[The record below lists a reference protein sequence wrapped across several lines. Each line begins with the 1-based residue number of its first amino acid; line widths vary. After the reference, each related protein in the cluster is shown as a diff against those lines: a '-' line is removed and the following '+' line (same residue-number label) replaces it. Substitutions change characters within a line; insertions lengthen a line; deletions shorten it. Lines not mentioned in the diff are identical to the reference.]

1 MPFFSHYYIANT
13 VFFLKCC
20 VLCFSCTKE
29 VYSIKL
35 PGDPKLGEGKPENQN
50 HAIIFTRG
58 DALQTIDMNQVRTL
72 SHDNLLILYI
82 HLLCMIFCT
91 FFYIKMVI
99 VEFYSVLI

>member
-1 MPFFSHYYIANT
+1 
-13 VFFLKCC
+13 
-20 VLCFSCTKE
+20 
-29 VYSIKL
+29 
-35 PGDPKLGEGKPENQN
+35 
-50 HAIIFTRG
+50 
-58 DALQTIDMNQVRTL
+58 MNQVRTL